1 MAHGTSMSYVLW
13 HNAGL
18 SQHMRRF
25 AWISPLVYWETL
37 AWLRWLRDELRSLQ
51 GAARILMPIG
61 IVRLFVDL
69 PEAWA
74 QQPILMFQWDAQ
86 VAPVQYA
93 NAFGRRWWPA
103 APAWRRVL
111 LFAIKDLQ
119 LVGRPLPTGLVR
131 ECGMVLS
138 PVMFW
143 LGLRAVFLPTSVGVA
158 GRIAEGLAAGLV
170 VVAVLAARRG
180 LGSRGLESHQWHR
193 LAPVLGFREL
203 VSIKMRIAAGYT
215 AALGLVLPAALLLW
229 PSVLQPDLPVPGTV
243 VLMAIP
249 LGGLA
254 GAVLGVTGTSIGM
267 LVPGAPT
274 GLLMPGA
281 SRTGLLLYG
290 LCCTP
295 AIAVWV
301 GAVTVWAMGLVS
313 AAGLM
318 GACVGAV
325 VYLVAASAGALVWAA
340 YRFRQ
345 GPK

>member
-1 MAHGTSMSYVLW
+1 
-13 HNAGL
+13 
-18 SQHMRRF
+18 
-25 AWISPLVYWETL
+25 
-37 AWLRWLRDELRSLQ
+37 
-51 GAARILMPIG
+51 
-61 IVRLFVDL
+61 
-69 PEAWA
+69 
-74 QQPILMFQWDAQ
+74 MFQWDAQ

-143 LGLRAVFLPTSVGVA
+143 LGLRAVFLPTSVGGA
-158 GRIAEGLAAGLV
+158 GRIAEGLGAGLV
-170 VVAVLAARRG
+170 VVAALAARRG
-180 LGSRGLESHQWHR
+180 LGGRGLESHQWHR

-290 LCCTP
+290 LCSTP

-318 GACVGAV
+318 GACAGAV
-325 VYLVAASAGALVWAA
+325 VYLLAASAGALSWAA